1 MFDKKEKVLANL
13 NSKLS
18 LMQKQ
23 VEVKIKKIE
32 FAIKSFIEEGKFL
45 NLNSIILDGVSCRV
59 SYDYKNHINFVFTYE
74 DLFADYTA
82 NQYMIELNQLIDKL
96 KKEQDVFDVMT
107 NEHDKHQKIYLRYIK
122 SV

>member
-13 NSKLS
+13 NGKLS

-32 FAIKSFIEEGKFL
+32 FAIKSFIEEGKFM

-59 SYDYKNHINFVFTYE
+59 SYDYKNQVNFVFTYE
-74 DLFADYTA
+74 DLFVDFVPA
-82 NQYMIELNQLIDKL
+82 QYMTELNELIEKL
-96 KKEQDVFDVMT
+96 KKEQDVLDVMT
-107 NEHDKHQKIYLRYIK
+107 NEHDKHHKLYLRYVK
-122 SV
+122 DV